1 MTRAVVLDLAT
12 ITNGDL
18 DLSALDAAL
27 PGWVGY
33 PVTRADELHA
43 RIADAEVVL
52 TNKIRLDRAATR
64 STLFVPVAA
73 RHTRRSAGD
82 ASNAARERGIAVANL
97 RGYCTASVARPSSP

>member
-43 RIADAEVVL
+43 RIADAAGAEVTTVFNI
-52 TNKIRLDRAATR
+52 TETGRNYT
-64 STLFVPVAA
+64 V
-73 RHTRRSAGD
+73 
-82 ASNAARERGIAVANL
+82 RERAQ
-97 RGYCTASVARPSSP
+97 VARMAASPVEAEDAFEPGTITLTANVHATFRLRPLE